1 MQGKFKVITLCGS
14 TRFRAEYERVQK
26 ELTLQGNIVISVG
39 LFGHSGDDEVW
50 KDGVKEMLDEMHLA
64 KIDMADEIFVINPGG
79 YIGQSTSREIAYARS
94 RGKTVK
100 SLCPLE
106 PPCEPRA
113 RRVTPDFITELK
125 EGEVFVFGS
134 NKEGMHG
141 GGAARI
147 AYKEFGA
154 IWGEGVGM
162 TGRCYAIPTMDG
174 SLDIIRK
181 HVDDFTEYAAA
192 HPELTCLVTRI
203 GCGIAGWRDSEIA
216 PLFGKASEL
225 GNVTL
230 PEEFWK
236 ILQ

>member
-1 MQGKFKVITLCGS
+1 MQGKFNVITLCGS

-79 YIGQSTSREIAYARS
+79 YVGQSTSREIAYARS

-113 RRVTPDFITELK
+113 RRVTPDFITKLK
-125 EGEVFVFGS
+125 EGEIFVFGS

-154 IWGEGVGM
+154 RWGEGVGM

-192 HPELTCLVTRI
+192 HPALTFLVTRI

>member
-1 MQGKFKVITLCGS
+1 MQGKFNVITLCGS
-14 TRFRAEYERVQK
+14 TRFRAEYERIQK
-26 ELTLQGNIVISVG
+26 ELTLKGNIVISVG

-79 YIGQSTSREIAYARS
+79 YVGQSTSREIAYAQS

-125 EGEVFVFGS
+125 EGEIFVFGS

-154 IWGEGVGM
+154 KWGEGVGM

-192 HPELTCLVTRI
+192 HPELTFLVTRI

-230 PEEFWK
+230 PEEIWK
-236 ILQ
+236 RLQ

>member
-1 MQGKFKVITLCGS
+1 MQGKFNVITLCGS
-14 TRFRAEYERVQK
+14 TRFRTEYERVQK

-79 YIGQSTSREIAYARS
+79 YVGQSTSREIAYAQS

-125 EGEVFVFGS
+125 EGEIFVFGS

-154 IWGEGVGM
+154 RWGEGVGM

-192 HPELTCLVTRI
+192 HPELTFLVTRI

-225 GNVTL
+225 DNVTL

>member
-1 MQGKFKVITLCGS
+1 MQGKFNVITLCGS
-14 TRFRAEYERVQK
+14 TRFRTEYERVQK

-125 EGEVFVFGS
+125 EGEIFVFGS

-162 TGRCYAIPTMDG
+162 TGRCYATPTMDG

-192 HPELTCLVTRI
+192 HPELTFLVTRI
-203 GCGIAGWRDSEIA
+203 GCGIAGWRDSDIA

>member
-1 MQGKFKVITLCGS
+1 MQGKFNVITLCGS

-79 YIGQSTSREIAYARS
+79 YVGQSTSREIAYARS

-113 RRVTPDFITELK
+113 KRVTPDFITELM

-154 IWGEGVGM
+154 RWGEGVGM

-181 HVDDFTEYAAA
+181 HVHDFTEYAAA
-192 HPELTCLVTRI
+192 HPELTFLVTRI

-216 PLFGKASEL
+216 PLFGKASKL
-225 GNVTL
+225 DNVTL

>member
-1 MQGKFKVITLCGS
+1 MQGKFNVITLCGS

-64 KIDMADEIFVINPGG
+64 KIDLADEIFVINPGG
-79 YIGQSTSREIAYARS
+79 YVGQSTSREIAYARS

-106 PPCEPRA
+106 LPCEPRA

-192 HPELTCLVTRI
+192 HPELTFLVTRI
-203 GCGIAGWRDSEIA
+203 GCSIAGWRDSEIA

>member
-1 MQGKFKVITLCGS
+1 MQGKFNVITLCGS

-50 KDGVKEMLDEMHLA
+50 KDGAKEMLDEMHLA
-64 KIDMADEIFVINPGG
+64 KIDLADEIFVINPGG
-79 YIGQSTSREIAYARS
+79 YVGQSTSREIAYARR

-113 RRVTPDFITELK
+113 RRMTPDFITELK

-192 HPELTCLVTRI
+192 HPELTFLVTRI

>member
-1 MQGKFKVITLCGS
+1 MQGKFNVITLCGS
-14 TRFRAEYERVQK
+14 TRFRTEYERVQK
-26 ELTLQGNIVISVG
+26 ALTLQGNIVISVG

-64 KIDMADEIFVINPGG
+64 KIDLADEIFVINPGG
-79 YIGQSTSREIAYARS
+79 YVGQSTSREIAYARS

-113 RRVTPDFITELK
+113 RRVTPDFISELK
-125 EGEVFVFGS
+125 EGEIFVFGS
-134 NKEGMHG
+134 NKEGIHG

-154 IWGEGVGM
+154 RWGEGVGM

-192 HPELTCLVTRI
+192 HPELTFLVTRI

-230 PEEFWK
+230 PEKLWK

>member
-1 MQGKFKVITLCGS
+1 MQGKFNVITLCGS

-79 YIGQSTSREIAYARS
+79 YVGQSTSREIAYAQS

-106 PPCEPRA
+106 PPYEPRA

-154 IWGEGVGM
+154 RWGEGVGM

-192 HPELTCLVTRI
+192 HPELTFLVTRI

-230 PEEFWK
+230 PEKFWK

>member
-1 MQGKFKVITLCGS
+1 MQGKFNVITLCGS

-64 KIDMADEIFVINPGG
+64 KIDLADEIFVINPGG
-79 YIGQSTSREIAYARS
+79 YVGQSTSREIAYARN

-113 RRVTPDFITELK
+113 RRVTPDFITELR
-125 EGEVFVFGS
+125 EGEIFVFGS

-192 HPELTCLVTRI
+192 HPELTFLVTRI
-203 GCGIAGWRDSEIA
+203 GCGIAGWRDSDIA

>member
-1 MQGKFKVITLCGS
+1 MQGKFNVITLCGS
-14 TRFRAEYERVQK
+14 TRFKAEYERVQK

-79 YIGQSTSREIAYARS
+79 YVGQSTSREIAYARS

-125 EGEVFVFGS
+125 EGEIFVFGS

-192 HPELTCLVTRI
+192 HPELTFLVTRI

>member
-1 MQGKFKVITLCGS
+1 MQGKFNVITLCGS
-14 TRFRAEYERVQK
+14 TRFKAEYERVQK

-50 KDGVKEMLDEMHLA
+50 KDGVKEMLDKMHLA
-64 KIDMADEIFVINPGG
+64 KIEMADEIFVINPGG
-79 YIGQSTSREIAYARS
+79 YVGQSTSREIAYARS

-125 EGEVFVFGS
+125 EGEIFVFGS

-141 GGAARI
+141 GGAARF

-154 IWGEGVGM
+154 RWGVGVGM

-192 HPELTCLVTRI
+192 HPELTFLVTRI

>member
-1 MQGKFKVITLCGS
+1 MQGKFNVITLCGS

-79 YIGQSTSREIAYARS
+79 YVGQSTSREIAYARS

-100 SLCPLE
+100 SLCPLG

-125 EGEVFVFGS
+125 EGEIFVFGS

-154 IWGEGVGM
+154 RWGEGVGM

-192 HPELTCLVTRI
+192 HPELTFLVTRI

-230 PEEFWK
+230 REEFWK

>member
-1 MQGKFKVITLCGS
+1 MQGKFNVITLCGS
-14 TRFRAEYERVQK
+14 TRFKAEYERVQK

-100 SLCPLE
+100 SLCPLG

-125 EGEVFVFGS
+125 EGEIFVFGS

-154 IWGEGVGM
+154 RWGEGVGM

-192 HPELTCLVTRI
+192 HPELTFLVTRI

>member
-1 MQGKFKVITLCGS
+1 MQGKFNVITLCGS

-79 YIGQSTSREIAYARS
+79 YIGQSTSREIAYARN

-113 RRVTPDFITELK
+113 RRGAPDCITELK

-154 IWGEGVGM
+154 RWGEGVGM

-192 HPELTCLVTRI
+192 HPELTFLVTRI

-230 PEEFWK
+230 PEKFWK

>member
-1 MQGKFKVITLCGS
+1 MQGKFNVITLCGS
-14 TRFRAEYERVQK
+14 TRFRTEYERVQK
-26 ELTLQGNIVISVG
+26 ELTLKGNIVISVG

-79 YIGQSTSREIAYARS
+79 YVGQSTSREIAYARS

-134 NKEGMHG
+134 NEEGMHG

-147 AYKEFGA
+147 ASEKFGA
-154 IWGEGVGM
+154 KWGEGIGM

-192 HPELTCLVTRI
+192 HPELTFLVTRL

-230 PEEFWK
+230 PEGFWK

>member
-1 MQGKFKVITLCGS
+1 MQGKFNVITLCGS

-26 ELTLQGNIVISVG
+26 ELTLKGNIVISVG

-79 YIGQSTSREIAYARS
+79 YVGQSTSREIAYARS

-106 PPCEPRA
+106 LPCEPRA

-154 IWGEGVGM
+154 RWGEGVGM

-192 HPELTCLVTRI
+192 HPELTFLVTRT
-203 GCGIAGWRDSEIA
+203 GCGIAGWRDSAIA
-216 PLFGKASEL
+216 PLFGNASERRK
-225 GNVTL
+225 VTL

>member
-1 MQGKFKVITLCGS
+1 MQGKFNVITLCGS

-79 YIGQSTSREIAYARS
+79 YVGQSTSREIAYARS

-113 RRVTPDFITELK
+113 RRMTPDFITELK

-154 IWGEGVGM
+154 RWGEGVGM

-192 HPELTCLVTRI
+192 QPELTFLVTRI

>member
-1 MQGKFKVITLCGS
+1 MQGKFNVITLCGS

-64 KIDMADEIFVINPGG
+64 KIDLADEIFVINPGG
-79 YIGQSTSREIAYARS
+79 YVGQSTSREIAYARS

-125 EGEVFVFGS
+125 EGEIFVFGS

-192 HPELTCLVTRI
+192 HPELTFLVTRI